1 MPVQAARIDDTAEAA
16 LLGLSGI
23 AAGPASC
30 RAGEDLCQDEASQDR
45 SAGAPGSTPPAAA
58 GDQAGARDKPSGG
71 HRVLHI
77 LAAVL
82 VGVVLP
88 ALLLDALVGRLGV
101 SAIYVG
107 AFPGAVLA
115 PGWGGTRRMLMVAP
129 VVGLA
134 AGLGAFSA
142 YDWWWAALLAAT
154 GVLAG
159 AGIGFGWFA
168 ALLMVPY
175 PADLCD
181 PGVLGDRCR
190 DHLRGHR
197 GHRDAVRH
205 RHRPPIQRPPP
216 RRRRPPGPARGRWRG
231 RHVRVGPGGCG
242 GHRGGPGLDRAVLGR
257 RARAHLGAVHHHRKT
272 RTDPG
277 KGPRDRARGDRRDP
291 GGTAADPPTGVLA
304 VVGTVV
310 FVVALTQTK
319 RYWLMYG
326 LYTFSLVLLPPH
338 PGQVGFE
345 AEERGFQILVG
356 IGLLVVGLFILHALG
371 SWLAKHHP
379 QPELAPTA

>member
-1 MPVQAARIDDTAEAA
+1 MVALLDGAGSSAWCSFCPPASLRRVTAPRRSSSCWGDAGSGRPIDDTAEAA

-30 RAGEDLCQDEASQDR
+30 RAGRVDAR
-45 SAGAPGSTPPAAA
+45 RGVARPSAGAPGTPPAAA
-58 GDQAGARDKPSGG
+58 GDQAGARDKPSGW

-101 SAIYVG
+101 SAMFVG
-107 AFPGAVLA
+107 LILGGAGAKL
-115 PGWGGTRRMLMVAP
+115 GGTRRMLMVAP

-134 AGLGAFSA
+134 AGLGAISA

-175 PADLCD
+175 AATFVTPVSSGTDAIIY
-181 PGVLGDRCR
+181 GVIVAIATLYGIVIVRRFSAPR
-190 DHLRGHR
+190 D
-197 GHRDAVRH
+197 
-205 RHRPPIQRPPP
+205 

-242 GHRGGPGLDRAVLGR
+242 GDRGGPGMDRAVLGR

-291 GGTAADPPTGVLA
+291 GGAA
-304 VVGTVV
+304 
-310 FVVALTQTK
+310 
-319 RYWLMYG
+319 
-326 LYTFSLVLLPPH
+326 
-338 PGQVGFE
+338 
-345 AEERGFQILVG
+345 
-356 IGLLVVGLFILHALG
+356 
-371 SWLAKHHP
+371 
-379 QPELAPTA
+379 